1 MIETAIE
8 EDHQKHM
15 KEIME
20 EDDKLQREEPELM
33 EPEVIDVDESKD
45 SEEGKKRLV
54 KRLGKK

>member
-1 MIETAIE
+1 
-8 EDHQKHM
+8 M
-15 KEIME
+15 KEIRE